1 MVARIIYMDSRNN
14 YQKISD
20 SKTEQVHL
28 NNKKYINENI
38 EKLYK
43 ESERRVAEYGNFQN
57 VKTRFKNKVKEL
69 DIKDVE
75 ICIKP
80 SILLKERPK
89 ERELE
94 ISIKSANDKH
104 KYVVVLKRGEKEE
117 ILKFLQSKDAV
128 ESIESAM
135 QDASDS
141 FSEIELY

>member
-1 MVARIIYMDSRNN
+1 MVARIIHMDNNNN
-14 YQKISD
+14 YRKISD
-20 SKTEQVHL
+20 SKTEQIHL
-28 NNKKYINENI
+28 NNKKYITESL

-43 ESERRVAEYGNFQN
+43 ESERRIAEYGNFQN
-57 VKTRFKNKVKEL
+57 VKTSFKNRVKNL

-75 ICIKP
+75 ICVKP

-89 ERELE
+89 EREVE
-94 ISIKSANDKH
+94 ISIKSADDKH
-104 KYVVVLKRGEKEE
+104 KYAVVLKRGEKEE
-117 ILKFLQSKDAV
+117 ILKFLQSKDAM